1 MLGSQPTKR
10 EIVAWHERA
19 KRSLNLRLT
28 NRHPRLW
35 PINQAVFEALSRSV
49 EDHFLRLKKDF
60 NQRLLWQTKEKETQ
74 KLSE

>member
-10 EIVAWHERA
+10 EIVEWHERA

-28 NRHPRLW
+28 NQHPRLW
-35 PINQAVFEALSRSV
+35 PIKQATFDALSRSV

-60 NQRLLWQTKEKETQ
+60 NKRLLCQTKEKETQ
-74 KLSE
+74 KLLE